1 MKYAKTFLVIIAAI
15 YMIAVEFIGCLCC
28 ILLEFT
34 IGCNNRIWRWFNSEV
49 NGIANIVLAMTEKE
63 KNRLRNLD

>member
-34 IGCNNRIWRWFNSEV
+34 IGSNNRIWRWFNSEV
-49 NGIANIVLAMTEKE
+49 NGIYNIAHNMLEKE
-63 KNRLRNLD
+63 KTRLRSLD